1 MVITLFSTV
10 HICGK
15 LFLLASFIA
24 SSVLSH
30 DFKINFGAVMLARI
44 YFVLNY
50 LFVSVLFV

>member
-50 LFVSVLFV
+50 LFVTVLFV